1 MTYMRFAKCLCQPIF
16 LPHLFTLCA
25 LLPLSV
31 SPDCHR
37 ELDRTL
43 PSPVYFRLH

>member
-1 MTYMRFAKCLCQPIF
+1 MY
-16 LPHLFTLCA
+16 A
-25 LLPLSV
+25 LSPLSV